1 MMLCKYFPTTPHNA
15 HRCENCISFDPAKCS
30 CREQSSSLFGGSI
43 SPMHLACSK
52 YLSLST
58 VYAKKNRIKKWRKV
72 RTMDDMSDS
81 RARLY

>member
-1 MMLCKYFPTTPHNA
+1 MRTFTTPQ
-15 HRCENCISFDPAKCS
+15 CENCISFDLAKCS
-30 CREQSSSLFGGSI
+30 CMEQSTSLFGDRI
-43 SPMHLACSK
+43 SPMHLAWTK

-58 VYAKKNRIKKWRKV
+58 VYAPKNRIKKWRKV

>member
-1 MMLCKYFPTTPHNA
+1 MTMRQFTTPQ
-15 HRCENCISFDPAKCS
+15 CENCISFNLAKCS
-30 CREQSSSLFGGSI
+30 CMEQSSSLFGGSI

-58 VYAKKNRIKKWRKV
+58 VYSPKNRIKKWRKV

>member
-1 MMLCKYFPTTPHNA
+1 MRTFTPLQ
-15 HRCENCISFDPAKCS
+15 CENCISFDPAKCS

-58 VYAKKNRIKKWRKV
+58 VYAPKKQNQEMAQGAHDGRYER
-72 RTMDDMSDS
+72 
-81 RARLY
+81 

>member
-1 MMLCKYFPTTPHNA
+1 MRTFTTPQ
-15 HRCENCISFDPAKCS
+15 CENCISFDLAKCS
-30 CREQSSSLFGGSI
+30 CMEQSSSLFGDSI
-43 SPMHLACSK
+43 SPMHLACRK

-58 VYAKKNRIKKWRKV
+58 VYAPKNRIKKWRKV

>member
-1 MMLCKYFPTTPHNA
+1 MRTFTTPQ
-15 HRCENCISFDPAKCS
+15 CENCISFDLAKCS
-30 CREQSSSLFGGSI
+30 CMEQSSSLFGDSI
-43 SPMHLACSK
+43 SPMHLACNK

-58 VYAKKNRIKKWRKV
+58 VYAPKNRIKKWRKV

>member
-1 MMLCKYFPTTPHNA
+1 MRTLTTPQ
-15 HRCENCISFDPAKCS
+15 CENCISFDLAKCS

-43 SPMHLACSK
+43 SPMHLACNK

-58 VYAKKNRIKKWRKV
+58 VYSPKNRIKKWRKV

-81 RARLY
+81 RTRLY

>member
-1 MMLCKYFPTTPHNA
+1 MRTLTTPQ
-15 HRCENCISFDPAKCS
+15 CENCISIDLAKCS
-30 CREQSSSLFGGSI
+30 CREHSSPIFGGSI

-58 VYAKKNRIKKWRKV
+58 VYAQKNRIKKWRKV
-72 RTMDDMSDS
+72 HTMDDMSDS